1 MEKLL
6 LTVAETAEALSLSP
20 NLVYELIRQGEI
32 PAVRLGKR
40 KLGIPRKELER
51 VLLEKQVSNTE
62 ADPDGP

>member
-1 MEKLL
+1 LEKLL

-51 VLLEKQVSNTE
+51 VLTDKRVSNTE
-62 ADPDGP
+62 EDPDEL